1 MKQQFGLIRRPWG
14 VYYLKNKTTGE
25 QTSLK
30 TSDKAEAQRLL
41 MARNDAQSQP
51 QFNLALARVYI
62 NGADPKLAT
71 RTWQEVMDHIIE
83 RKTGETRLR
92 WNTAA
97 KDKNFDSIRNL
108 RCAETRAEHFDKALK
123 DGSVST
129 NVYLRRIHNHALNME
144 WLLKSVIPRPL
155 WPRPIFKDK
164 RAITL
169 DEHTRI
175 VEREKNPEL
184 KALYQLAWHVGGS
197 QSDLANLQA
206 EDLDWPNRVISFFRK
221 KMRTRTQTLA
231 QIRFGKEAEAVLR
244 SLPAAGPLFPKLSQW
259 HEKHRAKEFK
269 RRCVGLG
276 IEGVTLHSYRY
287 AWAERA
293 LKCGY
298 PERFAQQALGHNS
311 KAVHRAYAKRAKVI
325 IPSLDDWEKNPQGS
339 QAKVVAI
346 WIFQPRQTESPEP
359 AAGSKGG
366 KRLKSLL
373 F

>member
-1 MKQQFGLIRRPWG
+1 MQDMTQRYRKFLRSWG
-14 VYYLKNKTTGE
+14 VWFVFDTVTGNSK
-25 QTSLK
+25 SLK
-30 TSDKAEAQRLL
+30 TRDKAEALQKVNAMNETER
-41 MARNDAQSQP
+41 QP
-51 QFNLALARVYI
+51 GISLGLAKVYL
-62 NGADPKLAT
+62 NAADPKLAT
-71 RTWQEVMDHIIE
+71 RTWQQVMDDIIE

-97 KDKNFDSIRNL
+97 KDKNLDCIRNL
-108 RCAETRAEHFDKALK
+108 PCAETRAEHFDKVLK

-144 WLLKSVIPRPL
+144 WLLKAVIPRAL
-155 WPRPIFKDK
+155 WPRPVYKEK

-206 EDLDWPNRVISFFRK
+206 EDIDWTNRVISFFRK
-221 KMRTRTQTLA
+221 KMRTRTQTPA

-244 SLPAAGPLFPKLSQW
+244 SLPATGPLFPKLSKW

-293 LKCGY
+293 LQCGY

-311 KAVHRAYAKRAKVI
+311 KAVHHAYAKRAKVI
-325 IPSLDDWEKNPQGS
+325 VPSLDDWVKNLKKDPQGL
-339 QAKVVAI
+339 QAKVVAVD
-346 WIFQPRQTESPEP
+346 FQPRQTASSDLSQ
-359 AAGSKGG
+359 AANG
-366 KRLKSLL
+366 
-373 F
+373 